1 MAAIIKGEKRGRP
14 GKWIVDYRDATGR
27 RRWIT
32 CKTKRRADDVLSE
45 KLRESRSATRPSMN
59 PDITFAQY
67 AEHWLKLMQPSLK
80 QRSVIVYR
88 QRLTHILSAFGPMKV
103 RQIDRGRIKKFLAE
117 KAGTHDFS
125 TVRALR
131 VMLGAILGSAED
143 DGLIVSNPAR
153 KLPKA
158 FRYDSSKRAEQE
170 DLKALTR
177 EQVRRLLAQARNLFD
192 YTYFLT
198 GFRTGLRTGEL
209 IALKWSD
216 LDLRPDRRTARIER
230 AVSDDGTRLDT
241 PKAGHG
247 RDIDLTPQLCEALR
261 RWKVNLEKRALA
273 EGEPFSEWVFPYLVD
288 RGSRRCGYSGHVIPK
303 TMRRRF
309 GSTLGRAEL
318 PAHFTPHCMRHTYAT
333 LLLSDGVSP
342 VYVQQQLGHASI
354 GVTVDRYGKWIR
366 VAEKAADRL
375 DDTASAALDE
385 VVAKR

>member
-1 MAAIIKGEKRGRP
+1 MGAGRARE
-14 GKWIVDYRDATGR
+14 YR
-27 RRWIT
+27 
-32 CKTKRRADDVLSE
+32 
-45 KLRESRSATRPSMN
+45 
-59 PDITFAQY
+59 
-67 AEHWLKLMQPSLK
+67 
-80 QRSVIVYR
+80 
-88 QRLTHILSAFGPMKV
+88 
-103 RQIDRGRIKKFLAE
+103 
-117 KAGTHDFS
+117 
-125 TVRALR
+125 
-131 VMLGAILGSAED
+131 
-143 DGLIVSNPAR
+143 
-153 KLPKA
+153 
-158 FRYDSSKRAEQE
+158 
-170 DLKALTR
+170 
-177 EQVRRLLAQARNLFD
+177 
-192 YTYFLT
+192 
-198 GFRTGLRTGEL
+198 RTGLRTGEL

-273 EGEPFSEWVFPYLVD
+273 EGRPFSEWVFPYLVD
-288 RGSRRCGYSGHVIPK
+288 RGSRRRGYSGHVIPK

-333 LLLSDGVSP
+333 LLLGDGVSP

-354 GVTVDRYGKWIR
+354 GVTADRYGKWIR

-375 DDTASAALDE
+375 DDTASAALNE